1 MSSWQVVLLE
11 PARQILAQI
20 GLFLLKTISVIFILL
35 IGWWISKVLKSWVT
49 KVLRIMKFDSI
60 SATSGVDNFLAKG
73 GISYSLSELLGVIC
87 YWLALLVTFIV
98 ALTPF
103 NLITTAIL
111 DRIVSYI
118 PNVITAIFILILGM
132 FAATVLRNIIRT
144 ATVNAGITQVNI
156 LSKVVEFVVIIFTI
170 AIALEQ
176 LNIGAKIIELT
187 ISILLGSLGLAAALA
202 FGLGCKEIAGRSIA
216 DLIEKLKKK

>member
-1 MSSWQVVLLE
+1 
-11 PARQILAQI
+11 
-20 GLFLLKTISVIFILL
+20 
-35 IGWWISKVLKSWVT
+35 
-49 KVLRIMKFDSI
+49 MKFDSI

-87 YWLALLVTFIV
+87 YWMALLVTFIV

-144 ATVNAGITQVNI
+144 ATVNAGITQV
-156 LSKVVEFVVIIFTI
+156 
-170 AIALEQ
+170 
-176 LNIGAKIIELT
+176 
-187 ISILLGSLGLAAALA
+187 
-202 FGLGCKEIAGRSIA
+202 
-216 DLIEKLKKK
+216 